1 MEFKEII
8 IKEIIS
14 SPQNPKI
21 QLVRSLLTQPSA
33 IRKEKAF
40 VAEGVRLV
48 EEGFKERYPAQFI
61 LFSDQLSERGKELI
75 KSLSSSYETFQV
87 DTDLLR
93 QLSDTETTQGILAVF
108 DLNTIPLLTDPD
120 FLVIADGIRDPGNL
134 GTLLR
139 TSEAAGVQGVLL
151 SPGTT
156 QAFAPKVVRS
166 AMGAHFRLPIHAGSW
181 DEIAHVCSGVTI
193 YNADMNGAVPCW
205 QADFTQPLAI
215 LIGSEAEGS
224 GEQARN
230 ISTQSVSIPM
240 PGRSESLNAGLAGAI
255 LIFEVVR
262 QRFS

>member
-1 MEFKEII
+1 MEFKEIA

-21 QLVRSLLTQPSA
+21 QLARSLLTQPSA
-33 IRKEKAF
+33 IRTEKAF

-48 EEGFKERYPAQFI
+48 EEGIKQNYPAQFI
-61 LFSDQLSERGKELI
+61 LYSDQLSARGLELI
-75 KSLSSSYETFQV
+75 PSLSSTYEAFLV
-87 DTDLLR
+87 EPHLLH

-108 DLNTIPLLTDPD
+108 NLKTLPPPTHPD

-139 TSEAAGVQGVLL
+139 TSEAAGAQGVLL

-156 QAFAPKVVRS
+156 QAFAPKVVR
-166 AMGAHFRLPIHAGSW
+166 AGMGAHFRLPIMACSW
-181 DEIAHVCSGVTI
+181 DEITQICSDLTI
-193 YNADMNGAVPCW
+193 FNADMQGVVPCW
-205 QADFTQPLAI
+205 QADFKQPLAI

-230 ISTQSVSIPM
+230 ISAQSVSIPM

-262 QRFS
+262 QRNS